1 MNKLC
6 ISLIGNYSNG
16 KIGEN
21 AIQHILE
28 AFWKSDVYESATPVQ
43 VQMAISAYIMML
55 DQAESAQESVTLPGG
70 EVWQD
75 WNDKAQEERWGSPD
89 SVRPQPEDTGA
100 VVEYRTNRSWEIPDP
115 EMSLGRRG
123 ANESVFAWARDEDS
137 EINSLTLSQE
147 LTDKLIWN
155 QTFNIKVTKHNL
167 FSARGLLEFLDT
179 KIGWSTAG
187 ECGWPWCHHLWYPLN
202 CDWQL
207 SGRDSQRLQIPFWTF
222 ETNQNCQEPQGLAY
236 WV

>member
-6 ISLIGNYSNG
+6 ISLIDNYSNG

-89 SVRPQPEDTGA
+89 SVRPQP
-100 VVEYRTNRSWEIPDP
+100 
-115 EMSLGRRG
+115 
-123 ANESVFAWARDEDS
+123 
-137 EINSLTLSQE
+137 
-147 LTDKLIWN
+147 
-155 QTFNIKVTKHNL
+155 
-167 FSARGLLEFLDT
+167 
-179 KIGWSTAG
+179 
-187 ECGWPWCHHLWYPLN
+187 
-202 CDWQL
+202 
-207 SGRDSQRLQIPFWTF
+207 
-222 ETNQNCQEPQGLAY
+222 
-236 WV
+236 